1 MEEWTMWTPETWPPA
16 VKIALGVLA
25 SVCILCLLSFLSRPA
40 TLHAD
45 LRDLVSQAAQ
55 LHEVSKQ
62 DSDPLFA
69 LQHNTTALAY
79 LSMARRFA
87 SDSAI
92 QAAAK
97 VVPSHLEHALQEQQS
112 RILSLL
118 NSGKDATL
126 TSLLAGHTSL

>member
-1 MEEWTMWTPETWPPA
+1 MEEWTMPDKWPPA
-16 VKIALGVLA
+16 VKVALGVLA
-25 SVCILCLLSFLSRPA
+25 AVCILCLLSFFSRPA

-45 LRDLVSQAAQ
+45 LRDLVSQSAQ

-97 VVPSHLEHALQEQQS
+97 VVPAHLDHTLQEHQA
-112 RILSLL
+112 RILSML
-118 NSGKDATL
+118 NAGKDATL
-126 TSLLAGHTSL
+126 TSLLAGHVTL

>member
-1 MEEWTMWTPETWPPA
+1 MEEWTSWSPDAWPTS
-16 VKIALGVLA
+16 VKIAIGVLA
-25 SVCILCLLSFLSRPA
+25 TVGILCVLSFLARPA
-40 TLHAD
+40 SLHAD
-45 LRDLVSQAAQ
+45 LKDLVSQAAQ

-69 LQHNTTALAY
+69 LQHNTTALAF

-97 VVPSHLEHALQEQQS
+97 VVPSHLDRELQDQQS
-112 RILSLL
+112 RCLSLL
-118 NSGKDATL
+118 NAGKDATL
-126 TSLLAGHTSL
+126 TSLLAGHTTL

>member
-1 MEEWTMWTPETWPPA
+1 MEEWTMWTPEAWPA
-16 VKIALGVLA
+16 SVKISLGVLA
-25 SVCILCLLSFLSRPA
+25 TVCILCLLSFLARPA

-45 LRDLVSQAAQ
+45 LKDLVSQAAQ

-69 LQHNTTALAY
+69 LQHNTTALAF

-87 SDSAI
+87 SDASI

-97 VVPSHLEHALQEQQS
+97 VVPAHLDRELQEQQS
-112 RILSLL
+112 RCLSIL